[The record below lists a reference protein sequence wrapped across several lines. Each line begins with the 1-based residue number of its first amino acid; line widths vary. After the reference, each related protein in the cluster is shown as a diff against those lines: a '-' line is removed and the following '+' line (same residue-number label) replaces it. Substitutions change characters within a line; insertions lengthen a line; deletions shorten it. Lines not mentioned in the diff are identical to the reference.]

1 VWSEAKN
8 RLDQIVPV
16 KLGEHNPVYMIIES
30 GARGAWSQ
38 PNQMSGMRGLIIN
51 PKGEIV
57 ELPIRTSLKEGHSG
71 LEYFISTHG
80 SRKGLVDTAL
90 RTAEAGYLTRRL
102 IDVAQEVVVKEE
114 NCRTR
119 QGLTIYRSDGAD
131 IGRSFASRIFSRT
144 ALKDIKIGRK
154 TVVRAGEIIDEAA
167 AEEINKSNI
176 ESVEVRSP
184 VTCKTPYGV
193 CVKCYGLD
201 LGRGKEIEL
210 GEAVGIVAAQSI
222 GELGTQLTLRTFH
235 TGGVAGRD
243 ITTGLPRVE
252 EIFENRTPK
261 GKAILSLVEG
271 TVKKIETKGSLT
283 VIQIRKKTNS
293 GKRTKLVEYTVPS
306 SAEILVE
313 EGAKVVPGD
322 QLTDGSLDLNE
333 LLALKGKAETVRYL
347 IREIQRIY
355 WSQGAAVHDKHMEL
369 IARQMF
375 SKVKITSA
383 GDTDFIPGEIV
394 DKYKFEEVN
403 RQLSPTQEKAKASE
417 IILGITRVS
426 LLADG
431 FLAAAS
437 FQETARVLIRAA
449 SEARVDRLRGLKE
462 NVIIGRL
469 IPVGT
474 GFRQPLAELEERNGR
489 VELD

>member
-1 VWSEAKN
+1 
-8 RLDQIVPV
+8 
-16 KLGEHNPVYMIIES
+16 
-30 GARGAWSQ
+30 
-38 PNQMSGMRGLIIN
+38 
-51 PKGEIV
+51 
-57 ELPIRTSLKEGHSG
+57 
-71 LEYFISTHG
+71 
-80 SRKGLVDTAL
+80 
-90 RTAEAGYLTRRL
+90 
-102 IDVAQEVVVKEE
+102 
-114 NCRTR
+114 
-119 QGLTIYRSDGAD
+119 
-131 IGRSFASRIFSRT
+131 
-144 ALKDIKIGRK
+144 
-154 TVVRAGEIIDEAA
+154 VVRAGEIIDEAA
-167 AEEINKSNI
+167 AEEINRSNI